1 MTNRYDNFCVDCGAS
16 LWQFRPNRKR
26 CQECKTKNEKERE
39 KNRPNRS
46 EYKKEHHKKT
56 NKTKLKQNKKWQ
68 KNNKGKVL
76 EKLKLIRMFGTSKVP
91 DDIKKITAIIRLS
104 KTERLTAEKLTKVLT
119 EGTYYAYE

>member
-1 MTNRYDNFCVDCGAS
+1 MLNTVVAMLPVESRV
-16 LWQFRPNRKR
+16 RK
-26 CQECKTKNEKERE
+26 TL
-39 KNRPNRS
+39 
-46 EYKKEHHKKT
+46 KK
-56 NKTKLKQNKKWQ
+56 KLKQNRKWQ

-104 KTERLTAEKLTKVLT
+104 ETEKLTAEKLTKVLT